1 MIAEHCRKIKA
12 YQDEKSC
19 GPLGDDYNWEICGM
33 KAGNCP
39 DVIHTDLCET
49 GEASRTQHM
58 WNHWIGLRKNL
69 PVREMCESA
78 GVGFVFANG
87 DESQAPGCGNCHCCK
102 LLGIYR
108 ILNRYHK

>member
-1 MIAEHCRKIKA
+1 MLFNINRNYDFYMIAEHCRKIKA

-58 WNHWIGLRKNL
+58 WNHWI
-69 PVREMCESA
+69 
-78 GVGFVFANG
+78 
-87 DESQAPGCGNCHCCK
+87 K
-102 LLGIYR
+102 L
-108 ILNRYHK
+108 